1 MRTKKVPGLEIK
13 VPSGNAFAF
22 NTDPMMFKSHQSCLV
37 IGKRG
42 SGKSVIA
49 VNIIERMKYDRLFI
63 VSPTIQSNKALLD
76 RLKIDPD
83 DIYDPD
89 DLEAL
94 DDIKRKI
101 DEERDLYE
109 KYLADMK
116 KYKEFMK
123 KLNSDNP
130 IFRIPDEVLLM
141 FYQNGTFQKPRHKW
155 GGRRPHMAV
164 LFDDVM
170 GSLLFTKG
178 IRKLNK
184 MTIFHRHL
192 GQLEEGGAL
201 GCSLFFLVQ
210 SYKAQAG
217 GISKCIRNQATT
229 IVLFKTK
236 NDKELQEVQE
246 ECSGEIDKETFHR
259 MYETATDGDHN
270 ALVIDLHYKKG
281 IHPSGFRQNLDTFL
295 LPEQISPMIVND

>member
-1 MRTKKVPGLEIK
+1 MRTQHVPGMEIK
-13 VPSGNAFAF
+13 VPKGNAFAF
-22 NTDPMMFKSHQSCLV
+22 ETDDMMFKSHQSCLV
-37 IGKRG
+37 VGCRG
-42 SGKSVIA
+42 SGKSCLA
-49 VNIIERMKYDRLFI
+49 VNIMERMKYDRIFI

-76 RLKIDPD
+76 MLKIDPD

-89 DLEAL
+89 DLDCL

-123 KLNSDNP
+123 KLESNNP
-130 IFRIPDEVLLM
+130 IFHIPDETLLM
-141 FYQNGTFQKPRHKW
+141 FFQNGTFQKPRHKW
-155 GGRRPHMAV
+155 NGRKPHMAV

-192 GQLEEGGAL
+192 GQLEKGGAL
-201 GCSLFFLVQ
+201 GCSLYFLVQ

-236 NDKELQEVQE
+236 NDKELQEIQE
-246 ECSGEIDKETFHR
+246 ECSGEIDKETFYQ
-259 MYETATDGDHN
+259 MYEQATEGEHN

-281 IHPSGFRQNLDTFL
+281 IHPSGFRKNLDTFL
-295 LPEQISPMIVND
+295 IPEQFSQADSK

>member
-13 VPSGNAFAF
+13 VPKGSAFAF
-22 NTDPMMFKSHQSCLV
+22 ETDPMMFKSHQSCLV

-42 SGKSVIA
+42 QGKTCCA
-49 VNIIERMKYDRLFI
+49 VNIMERMKYDRIFI

-76 RLKIDPD
+76 MLRIDPD

-116 KYKEFMK
+116 KYNEFK
-123 KLNSDNP
+123 RQLDSNNP
-130 IFRIPDEVLLM
+130 IFRIPDETLLM
-141 FYQNGTFQKPRHKW
+141 FFQNGSFQRPKHKW
-155 GGRRPHMAV
+155 GGRRCHMAV

-192 GQLEEGGAL
+192 GQLEKGGAL
-201 GCSLFFLVQ
+201 GCSLYFLVQ
-210 SYKAQAG
+210 SYKAQSG
-217 GISKCIRNQATT
+217 GISKTVRNQATT

-246 ECSGEIDKETFHR
+246 ECSGEIDKETFYQI
-259 MYETATDGDHN
+259 YEQAPEGEHN
-270 ALVIDLHYKKG
+270 ALVIDLHYKKD
-281 IHPSGFRQNLDTFL
+281 IHPSGFRKNLDTFL
-295 LPEQISPMIVND
+295 LPEQFSQSDSK

>member
-1 MRTKKVPGLEIK
+1 MRTQHVPGMEIK
-13 VPSGNAFAF
+13 VPKGNAFAF
-22 NTDPMMFKSHQSCLV
+22 ETDDMMFKSHQNCLV
-37 IGKRG
+37 IGKRS
-42 SGKSVIA
+42 SGKTTCT
-49 VNIIERMKYDRLFI
+49 VNIIERMKYDRIFI

-76 RLKIDPD
+76 WLKIDPD

-123 KLNSDNP
+123 KLESNNP
-130 IFRIPDEVLLM
+130 IFHIPDETLLM
-141 FYQNGTFQKPRHKW
+141 FFQNGTFQKPRHKW
-155 GGRRPHMAV
+155 NGRKPHMAV

-192 GQLEEGGAL
+192 GQLEKGGAL
-201 GCSLFFLVQ
+201 GCSLYFLIQ
-210 SYKAQAG
+210 SYKSTAG

-229 IVLFKTK
+229 IVVFKTK
-236 NDKELQEVQE
+236 NDKELQEIQE
-246 ECSGEIDKETFHR
+246 ECSGEIDKETFYQ
-259 MYETATDGDHN
+259 MYEQATEGEHN

-281 IHPSGFRQNLDTFL
+281 IHPSGFRKNLDTFL
-295 LPEQISPMIVND
+295 IPEQFSQADSK

>member
-1 MRTKKVPGLEIK
+1 MEIK
-13 VPSGNAFAF
+13 VPKGNAFAF
-22 NTDPMMFKSHQSCLV
+22 ETDDMMFKSHQNCLV

-49 VNIIERMKYDRLFI
+49 VNIIERMKYDRIFI

-76 RLKIDPD
+76 RLRIDPD

-123 KLNSDNP
+123 KLESNNP
-130 IFRIPDEVLLM
+130 IFHIPDETLLM
-141 FYQNGTFQKPRHKW
+141 FFQNGTFQKPRHKW
-155 GGRRPHMAV
+155 NGRKPHMAV

-192 GQLEEGGAL
+192 GQLEKGGAL
-201 GCSLFFLVQ
+201 GCSLYFLVQ

-217 GISKCIRNQATT
+217 GISKTIRNQSTT

-246 ECSGEIDKETFHR
+246 ECSGEISKETFYQI
-259 MYETATDGDHN
+259 YEQATEGEHN

-281 IHPSGFRQNLDTFL
+281 IHPSGFRKNLDTFL
-295 LPEQISPMIVND
+295 IPEQFSQADSK

>member
-1 MRTKKVPGLEIK
+1 MRTQKVPNMDIV
-13 VPSGNAFAF
+13 VPKGSAFAF
-22 NTDPMMFKSHQSCLV
+22 DTDPMMFPSHQSCLV

-49 VNIIERMKYDRLFI
+49 VNIIERMKYDRIFI

-94 DDIKRKI
+94 DDIKKKI
-101 DEERDLYE
+101 DTERDEYE
-109 KYLADMK
+109 KYLDDMK
-116 KYKEFMK
+116 KYREFMK

-130 IFRIPDEVLLM
+130 VFRIPDEVLLL
-141 FYQNGTFQKPRHKW
+141 FYQNGTFQKPQHKW
-155 GGRRPHMAV
+155 GGRKPHMAI

-184 MTIFHRHL
+184 LTIFHRHL
-192 GQLEEGGAL
+192 GQLKEGGAL
-201 GCSLFFLVQ
+201 GCSLYFLVQ

-236 NDKELQEVQE
+236 NDKELQEIQE
-246 ECSGEIDKETFHR
+246 ECSGEIDKDTFYA
-259 MYETATDGDHN
+259 MYEQATEGEHN

-281 IHPSGFRQNLDTFL
+281 IHPSGFRKNLDTFL
-295 LPEQISPMIVND
+295 IPETFSQADSK

>member
-141 FYQNGTFQKPRHKW
+141 FYQNGTFQKPLHKW

-192 GQLEEGGAL
+192 GQLVVD
-201 GCSLFFLVQ
+201 S
-210 SYKAQAG
+210 
-217 GISKCIRNQATT
+217 T
-229 IVLFKTK
+229 IINTLPPPHP
-236 NDKELQEVQE
+236 
-246 ECSGEIDKETFHR
+246 HR
-259 MYETATDGDHN
+259 A
-270 ALVIDLHYKKG
+270 
-281 IHPSGFRQNLDTFL
+281 RR
-295 LPEQISPMIVND
+295 

>member
-1 MRTKKVPGLEIK
+1 MEIK
-13 VPSGNAFAF
+13 VPKGQAFAF
-22 NTDPMMFKSHQSCLV
+22 ETDDMMFKSHQSCLV

-49 VNIIERMKYDRLFI
+49 VNIIERMKYMRCFC

-89 DLEAL
+89 DLGAL

-123 KLNSDNP
+123 KLNGENP

-155 GGRRPHMAV
+155 GGRRPHMAI

-201 GCSLFFLVQ
+201 GCSLYFLVQ

-217 GISKCIRNQATT
+217 GISKTIRNQATS

-246 ECSGEIDKETFHR
+246 ECSGEISKETFYQI
-259 MYETATDGDHN
+259 YEQATEGEHN

-281 IHPSGFRQNLDTFL
+281 IHPSGFRKNLDTFL
-295 LPEQISPMIVND
+295 IPEQFSQADSK

>member
-13 VPSGNAFAF
+13 VPKGNAFAF
-22 NTDPMMFKSHQSCLV
+22 ETDPMMFKSHQNCLV

-49 VNIIERMKYDRLFI
+49 VNIIERMKYDRVWC

-76 RLKIDPD
+76 RLRIDPD

-116 KYKEFMK
+116 KYNEFK
-123 KLNSDNP
+123 RQLDSNNP
-130 IFRIPDEVLLM
+130 IFRIPDETLLM
-141 FYQNGTFQKPRHKW
+141 FFQNGSFQRPKHKW

-192 GQLEEGGAL
+192 GQLEKGGAL
-201 GCSLFFLVQ
+201 GCSLYFLVQ
-210 SYKAQAG
+210 SYKAQSG
-217 GISKCIRNQATT
+217 GISKTIRNQATT

-246 ECSGEIDKETFHR
+246 ECSGEISSSVF
-259 MYETATDGDHN
+259 YEIYQHATEGEHN
-270 ALVIDLHYKKG
+270 ALVIDLHYKKD
-281 IHPSGFRQNLDTFL
+281 IHPSGFRKNLDTFL
-295 LPEQISPMIVND
+295 LPEQFSQSDSK

>member
-1 MRTKKVPGLEIK
+1 M
-13 VPSGNAFAF
+13 
-22 NTDPMMFKSHQSCLV
+22 
-37 IGKRG
+37 
-42 SGKSVIA
+42 
-49 VNIIERMKYDRLFI
+49 
-63 VSPTIQSNKALLD
+63 
-76 RLKIDPD
+76 
-83 DIYDPD
+83 
-89 DLEAL
+89 EAL

-116 KYKEFMK
+116 KYNEFK
-123 KLNSDNP
+123 RQLDSNNP
-130 IFRIPDEVLLM
+130 IFRIPDETLLM
-141 FYQNGTFQKPRHKW
+141 FFQNGSFQRPKHKW

-192 GQLEEGGAL
+192 GQLGKGGAL
-201 GCSLFFLVQ
+201 GCSLYFLVQ
-210 SYKAQAG
+210 SYKAQSG
-217 GISKCIRNQATT
+217 GISKTVRNQATT

-246 ECSGEIDKETFHR
+246 ECSGEIDKETFYQ
-259 MYETATDGDHN
+259 MYEQATEGDHN
-270 ALVIDLHYKKG
+270 ALVIDLHYKKD
-281 IHPSGFRQNLDTFL
+281 IHPSGFRKNLDTFL
-295 LPEQISPMIVND
+295 LPEQFSQSDSK

>member
-1 MRTKKVPGLEIK
+1 MRTHKVPNLEIK
-13 VPSGNAFAF
+13 VPTGNAFAF
-22 NTDPMMFKSHQSCLV
+22 ETDPMMFKSHQSCLV

-49 VNIIERMKYDRLFI
+49 VNIIERMKYDRVFI

-76 RLKIDPD
+76 RLNIDPD

-89 DLEAL
+89 DLDAI
-94 DDIKRKI
+94 DKIKAKI

-109 KYLADMK
+109 KYLDDMK
-116 KYKEFMK
+116 KYNEFK
-123 KLNSDNP
+123 KQLNSDNP

-141 FYQNGTFQKPRHKW
+141 FYQNGEFQKPQHKW
-155 GGRRPHMAV
+155 GGRRPHLAILM
-164 LFDDVM
+164 DDVI
-170 GSLLFTKG
+170 GFLNFTKG

-184 MTIFHRHL
+184 LTIFHRHL
-192 GQLEEGGAL
+192 GQLKEGGAL
-201 GCSLFFLVQ
+201 GCSLYFLVQ

-217 GISKCIRNQATT
+217 GISKCIRNQSTT

-246 ECSGEIDKETFHR
+246 ECSGEIDRDMFHR
-259 MYETATDGDHN
+259 MYEQATEGEHN
-270 ALVIDLHYKKG
+270 ALVIDLHHKKG
-281 IHPSGFRQNLDTFL
+281 IHPSGFRKNLDTFL
-295 LPEQISPMIVND
+295 IPEQFSQADSK

>member
-1 MRTKKVPGLEIK
+1 MRTQHVPGMEIK
-13 VPSGNAFAF
+13 VPKGNAFAF
-22 NTDPMMFKSHQSCLV
+22 ETDDMMFKSHQNCLV

-49 VNIIERMKYDRLFI
+49 VNIIERMKYDRIFI

-76 RLKIDPD
+76 RLRIDPD

-123 KLNSDNP
+123 KLESNNP
-130 IFRIPDEVLLM
+130 IFHIPDETLLM
-141 FYQNGTFQKPRHKW
+141 FFQNGTFQKPRHKW

-201 GCSLFFLVQ
+201 GCSLYFLVQ

-217 GISKCIRNQATT
+217 GISKTIRNQATT

-246 ECSGEIDKETFHR
+246 ECSGEISKETFYQI
-259 MYETATDGDHN
+259 YEQATEGEHN

-281 IHPSGFRQNLDTFL
+281 IHPSGFRKNLDTFL
-295 LPEQISPMIVND
+295 IPEQFSQADSK

>member
-192 GQLEEGGAL
+192 GQLVVD
-201 GCSLFFLVQ
+201 S
-210 SYKAQAG
+210 
-217 GISKCIRNQATT
+217 T
-229 IVLFKTK
+229 IINTLPPPHP
-236 NDKELQEVQE
+236 
-246 ECSGEIDKETFHR
+246 HR
-259 MYETATDGDHN
+259 A
-270 ALVIDLHYKKG
+270 
-281 IHPSGFRQNLDTFL
+281 RR
-295 LPEQISPMIVND
+295 

>member
-123 KLNSDNP
+123 KLKDNP

-164 LFDDVM
+164 SDAR
-170 GSLLFTKG
+170 G
-178 IRKLNK
+178 R
-184 MTIFHRHL
+184 
-192 GQLEEGGAL
+192 
-201 GCSLFFLVQ
+201 
-210 SYKAQAG
+210 G
-217 GISKCIRNQATT
+217 GIEGAGVFMYVPLVGFDGFQKYKYNHKYAPSTT
-229 IVLFKTK
+229 
-236 NDKELQEVQE
+236 
-246 ECSGEIDKETFHR
+246 S
-259 MYETATDGDHN
+259 
-270 ALVIDLHYKKG
+270 
-281 IHPSGFRQNLDTFL
+281 S
-295 LPEQISPMIVND
+295 

>member
-1 MRTKKVPGLEIK
+1 MRTQKVPNLEIK
-13 VPSGNAFAF
+13 VPKGNAFAF
-22 NTDPMMFKSHQSCLV
+22 ETDPMMFKSHQSCLV

-49 VNIIERMKYDRLFI
+49 VNIIERMKYDRIFI

-109 KYLADMK
+109 KYLEDMK
-116 KYKEFMK
+116 KHKEFMK

-130 IFRIPDEVLLM
+130 VFRIPDEVLLM
-141 FYQNGTFQKPRHKW
+141 FYQNGTFQKPQHKW
-155 GGRRPHMAV
+155 GGRKPHMAI

-184 MTIFHRHL
+184 LTIFHRHL
-192 GQLEEGGAL
+192 GQLKEGGAL
-201 GCSLFFLVQ
+201 GCSLYFLVQ

-246 ECSGEIDKETFHR
+246 ECSGEIDKETFYQ
-259 MYETATDGDHN
+259 MYEQATDGEHN
-270 ALVIDLHYKKG
+270 ALVIDLHWKKDT
-281 IHPSGFRQNLDTFL
+281 HPSGFRKNLDTFL
-295 LPEQISPMIVND
+295 IPEPFSQPDSK

>member
-1 MRTKKVPGLEIK
+1 MRTKKVPGLEIN
-13 VPSGNAFAF
+13 VPRGSAFAF
-22 NTDPMMFKSHQSCLV
+22 ETDPMMFKSHQNCLV
-37 IGKRG
+37 IGKR
-42 SGKSVIA
+42 SAGKSTCA
-49 VNIIERMKYDRLFI
+49 VNIMERMKYDRIFI

-76 RLKIDPD
+76 WLKIDPD

-116 KYKEFMK
+116 KYNEFK
-123 KLNSDNP
+123 RQLDSNNP
-130 IFRIPDEVLLM
+130 IFRIPDETLLM
-141 FYQNGTFQKPRHKW
+141 FFQNGSFQRPKHKW

-192 GQLEEGGAL
+192 GQLEKGGAL
-201 GCSLFFLVQ
+201 GCSLYFLVQ

-217 GISKCIRNQATT
+217 GISKCIRNQATA

-236 NDKELQEVQE
+236 NEKELQEIQE
-246 ECSGEIDKETFHR
+246 ECSGEIDKETFYQI
-259 MYETATDGDHN
+259 YEQATVGEHN
-270 ALVIDLHYKKG
+270 CLVIDLHYKKD
-281 IHPSGFRQNLDTFL
+281 IHPSGFRKNLDTFL
-295 LPEQISPMIVND
+295 IPEQISQSDSK

>member
-1 MRTKKVPGLEIK
+1 MRTKKVPGLEIN
-13 VPSGNAFAF
+13 VPRGSAFAF
-22 NTDPMMFKSHQSCLV
+22 ETDPMMFKSHQNCLV
-37 IGKRG
+37 IGKRS
-42 SGKSVIA
+42 SGKTTIT
-49 VNIIERMKYDRLFI
+49 VNIIERMKYDRIFI
-63 VSPTIQSNKALLD
+63 VSPTIQSNKLLLD
-76 RLKIDPD
+76 RLKIDIE

-89 DLEAL
+89 DLETL
-94 DDIKRKI
+94 DGIKRKI

-116 KYKEFMK
+116 KYNEFK
-123 KLNSDNP
+123 RQLDSNNP
-130 IFRIPDEVLLM
+130 IFRIPNETLLM
-141 FYQNGTFQKPRHKW
+141 FFQNVSFQRPKHKW
-155 GGRRPHMAV
+155 DCRRPHMAV

-192 GQLEEGGAL
+192 GQLEKGGAL
-201 GCSLFFLVQ
+201 GCSLYFLVQ
-210 SYKAQAG
+210 SYKAQSS

-246 ECSGEIDKETFHR
+246 ECSGEIDKETFYQI
-259 MYETATDGDHN
+259 YEQATEGEHN
-270 ALVIDLHYKKG
+270 ALVIDLHYKKD
-281 IHPSGFRQNLDTFL
+281 IHPSGFRKNLDTFL
-295 LPEQISPMIVND
+295 IPEQISQSDSK

>member
-1 MRTKKVPGLEIK
+1 MRTKKVPGLEIN
-13 VPSGNAFAF
+13 VPRGSAFAF
-22 NTDPMMFKSHQSCLV
+22 ETDPMMFKSHQNCLV
-37 IGKRG
+37 IGKRS
-42 SGKSVIA
+42 SGKTVIT
-49 VNIIERMKYDRLFI
+49 VNIIERMKYDRIFI

-76 RLKIDPD
+76 MLRIDPD

-116 KYKEFMK
+116 KYNEFK
-123 KLNSDNP
+123 RQLDSNNP
-130 IFRIPDEVLLM
+130 IFRIPDETLLM
-141 FYQNGTFQKPRHKW
+141 FFQNGSFQRPKHKW

-192 GQLEEGGAL
+192 GQLEKGGAL
-201 GCSLFFLVQ
+201 GCSLYFLVQ
-210 SYKAQAG
+210 SYKAQSG

-229 IVLFKTK
+229 LVLFRTK
-236 NDKELQEVQE
+236 NEKELQEVQE
-246 ECSGEIDKETFHR
+246 ECSGEIDKEQFYQI
-259 MYETATDGDHN
+259 YEQATEGEHN
-270 ALVIDLHYKKG
+270 ALVIDLHYKKD
-281 IHPSGFRQNLDTFL
+281 IHPSGFRKNLDTFL
-295 LPEQISPMIVND
+295 IPEQISQSDSK

>member
-1 MRTKKVPGLEIK
+1 MRSQKVPNLEIR
-13 VPSGNAFAF
+13 VPKGEAFAYE
-22 NTDPMMFKSHQSCLV
+22 TDPMMLKSHQACLV

-49 VNIIERMKYDRLFI
+49 VNIIERMKYDRVFV

-94 DDIKRKI
+94 DDIKRKV
-101 DEERDLYE
+101 DEERDDYE
-109 KYLADMK
+109 RYHDEMK
-116 KYKEFMK
+116 KYRELMR

-130 IFRIPDEVLLM
+130 VFRVPDDVLLM
-141 FYQNGTFQKPRHKW
+141 FYKNGNFQKPTHKW
-155 GGRRPHMAV
+155 GGRRAHMAI

-170 GSLLFTKG
+170 GSMLFTKG

-184 MTIFHRHL
+184 LTIFHRHV
-192 GQLEEGGAL
+192 GQLREGGAL
-201 GCSLFFLVQ
+201 GVSLYFLVQ

-217 GISKCIRNQATT
+217 GISKCIRNQATSL
-229 IVLFKTK
+229 VLFKTK
-236 NDKELQEVQE
+236 NDKELQEIQE
-246 ECSGEIDKETFHR
+246 ECSGEVSKETFQT
-259 MYETATDGDHN
+259 MYETATQGDHD
-270 ALVIDLHYKKG
+270 ALVIDLHWKKG
-281 IHPSGFRQNLDTFL
+281 IHPSGFRKNLDTFL
-295 LPEQISPMIVND
+295 IPEEISQGNTT

>member
-192 GQLEEGGAL
+192 GQLVVDSAIINTL
-201 GCSLFFLVQ
+201 PPPHP
-210 SYKAQAG
+210 
-217 GISKCIRNQATT
+217 
-229 IVLFKTK
+229 
-236 NDKELQEVQE
+236 
-246 ECSGEIDKETFHR
+246 HR
-259 MYETATDGDHN
+259 A
-270 ALVIDLHYKKG
+270 
-281 IHPSGFRQNLDTFL
+281 RR
-295 LPEQISPMIVND
+295 

>member
-1 MRTKKVPGLEIK
+1 MRTKKVPGLEIN
-13 VPSGNAFAF
+13 VPKGQAFAF
-22 NTDPMMFKSHQSCLV
+22 PTDDMMFKSHQSCLV

-49 VNIIERMKYDRLFI
+49 VNIIERMKYDRIFI
-63 VSPTIQSNKALLD
+63 GSPTIQSNKALLD
-76 RLKIDPD
+76 RLRIDPD

-89 DLEAL
+89 DLEVL

-101 DEERDLYE
+101 DEERDLYD

-123 KLNSDNP
+123 KLESNNP
-130 IFRIPDEVLLM
+130 IFHIPDETLLM
-141 FYQNGTFQKPRHKW
+141 FFQNGTFQKPRHKW
-155 GGRRPHMAV
+155 NGRTPHMAV

-170 GSLLFTKG
+170 GSLLFTKD

-270 ALVIDLHYKKG
+270 ALVIDLHYKKD
-281 IHPSGFRQNLDTFL
+281 IHPSGFRKNLDTFL
-295 LPEQISPMIVND
+295 LPEQISQADSK

>member
-1 MRTKKVPGLEIK
+1 
-13 VPSGNAFAF
+13 
-22 NTDPMMFKSHQSCLV
+22 
-37 IGKRG
+37 
-42 SGKSVIA
+42 
-49 VNIIERMKYDRLFI
+49 MKYDRIFI

-76 RLKIDPD
+76 RLRIDPD

-123 KLNSDNP
+123 KLESNNP
-130 IFRIPDEVLLM
+130 IFHIPDETLLM
-141 FYQNGTFQKPRHKW
+141 FFQNGTFQKPRHKW
-155 GGRRPHMAV
+155 NGRKPHMAV

-192 GQLEEGGAL
+192 GQLEKGGAL
-201 GCSLFFLVQ
+201 GCSLYFLVQ

-236 NDKELQEVQE
+236 NDKELQEIQE
-246 ECSGEIDKETFHR
+246 ECSGEIDKETFYQ
-259 MYETATDGDHN
+259 MYEQATEGEHN

-281 IHPSGFRQNLDTFL
+281 IHPSGFRKNLDTFL
-295 LPEQISPMIVND
+295 IPEQFSQADSK

>member
-1 MRTKKVPGLEIK
+1 MRTQKVPGMEIK
-13 VPSGNAFAF
+13 VPKGQAFAF
-22 NTDPMMFKSHQSCLV
+22 ETDDMMFKSHQSCLV

-49 VNIIERMKYDRLFI
+49 VNIIERMKYDRIFI

-76 RLKIDPD
+76 RLRIDPD

-89 DLEAL
+89 DLNAL

-123 KLNSDNP
+123 KLNGENP

-155 GGRRPHMAV
+155 GGRKPHMAI

-201 GCSLFFLVQ
+201 GCSLYFLVQ

-217 GISKCIRNQATT
+217 GISKTIRNQATT

-246 ECSGEIDKETFHR
+246 ECSGEISKETFYQI
-259 MYETATDGDHN
+259 YEQATEGEHN
-270 ALVIDLHYKKG
+270 ALVIDLHYKKD
-281 IHPSGFRQNLDTFL
+281 IHPSGFRKNLDTFL
-295 LPEQISPMIVND
+295 IPEQFSQADSK

>member
-1 MRTKKVPGLEIK
+1 MRTQHVPGMEIK
-13 VPSGNAFAF
+13 VPKGNAFAF
-22 NTDPMMFKSHQSCLV
+22 ETDDMMFKSHQNCLV

-49 VNIIERMKYDRLFI
+49 VNIIERMKYDRIFI

-76 RLKIDPD
+76 RLRIDPD

-123 KLNSDNP
+123 KLESNNP
-130 IFRIPDEVLLM
+130 IFHIPDETLLM
-141 FYQNGTFQKPRHKW
+141 FFQNGTFQKPRHKW
-155 GGRRPHMAV
+155 NGRKPHMAV

-192 GQLEEGGAL
+192 GQLEKGGAL
-201 GCSLFFLVQ
+201 GCSLYFLVQ
-210 SYKAQAG
+210 SYEAQAG

-236 NDKELQEVQE
+236 NDKELQEIQE
-246 ECSGEIDKETFHR
+246 ECSGEIDKETFYQ
-259 MYETATDGDHN
+259 MYEQATEGEHN

-281 IHPSGFRQNLDTFL
+281 IHPSGFRKNLDTFL
-295 LPEQISPMIVND
+295 IPEQFSQADSK